1 MVGKI
6 LQRLAVAAAA
16 AMLVAGAATPA
27 AAQTID
33 RVLVVVNDGV
43 ITESEYIDAM
53 RRTVFEYRARGQ
65 EVPERRE
72 LEEQVVEQLILERI
86 QMQMADRAGIT
97 VTPAQVDRAISEIAR
112 RQGLTAEQLVQ
123 EAGRVGLSPAKY
135 RSEIEK
141 QIRIQRL
148 VDREVR
154 RRVVL
159 SEAEIEERAAMLA
172 AQDEAANVEYEVA
185 HISLLLDDPGDQDAR
200 DQARELAREIAGQL
214 ADGADFAELA
224 RTHSD
229 SPTAADGGYLGWRT
243 ADNLPDLF
251 LAAVRSLGIG
261 ETSGVIDG
269 PEGFHLVRLIDRR
282 GGDSAMVEQWR
293 VRHILVAPD
302 QDRTLDE
309 ARETAERLRE
319 RILQGDDFAELA
331 RVHSA
336 DQNSRVRG
344 GDLGW
349 VSPGD
354 TVPAFEETLKN
365 LELNELSEPIET
377 QFGLHL
383 IEVLDRRRQDAGED
397 RLRVQAERQLQEE
410 KGREAYEQWLRRIR
424 DEAYVRFRVKPG

>member
-1 MVGKI
+1 M
-6 LQRLAVAAAA
+6 
-16 AMLVAGAATPA
+16 AGTP
-27 AAQTID
+27 
-33 RVLVVVNDGV
+33 
-43 ITESEYIDAM
+43 Y
-53 RRTVFEYRARGQ
+53 
-65 EVPERRE
+65 
-72 LEEQVVEQLILERI
+72 
-86 QMQMADRAGIT
+86 
-97 VTPAQVDRAISEIAR
+97 
-112 RQGLTAEQLVQ
+112 
-123 EAGRVGLSPAKY
+123 
-135 RSEIEK
+135 
-141 QIRIQRL
+141 
-148 VDREVR
+148 
-154 RRVVL
+154 
-159 SEAEIEERAAMLA
+159 
-172 AQDEAANVEYEVA
+172 
-185 HISLLLDDPGDQDAR
+185 
-200 DQARELAREIAGQL
+200 
-214 ADGADFAELA
+214 
-224 RTHSD
+224 
-229 SPTAADGGYLGWRT
+229 
-243 ADNLPDLF
+243 
-251 LAAVRSLGIG
+251 
-261 ETSGVIDG
+261 
-269 PEGFHLVRLIDRR
+269 
-282 GGDSAMVEQWR
+282 
-293 VRHILVAPD
+293 LVAPD